1 MSGSHSPTW
10 TSTGLRSP
18 GGVKIRLMSRTP
30 DSDICMVRGIG
41 VAESVRT
48 SIDSR
53 RFFICS
59 LWPTPKRCS
68 SSMITSPKSYGFT
81 SRERSRCVPTSTDTL
96 PSANPA
102 SARDCSA
109 GVRKREST
117 STVTPKGAN
126 RSWKFAKC
134 CCARIVV
141 GQRTMTC
148 LPSCVALKAARKA
161 TSVFPKP
168 TSPQMR
174 RSIGRELCMS
184 AFTSSIAA
192 S

>member
-1 MSGSHSPTW
+1 MRADEH
-10 TSTGLRSP
+10 RHA
-18 GGVKIRLMSRTP
+18 RRRRTP
-30 DSDICMVRGIG
+30 
-41 VAESVRT
+41 
-48 SIDSR
+48 
-53 RFFICS
+53 
-59 LWPTPKRCS
+59 
-68 SSMITSPKSYGFT
+68 
-81 SRERSRCVPTSTDTL
+81 
-96 PSANPA
+96 PA
-102 SARDCSA
+102 PAICSA

-117 STVTPKGAN
+117 STVTPKGAK

-161 TSVFPKP
+161 TSVLPKP

-184 AFTSSIAA
+184 RLHIGDSRELVGRLLVGERLLHLALRRGIRAEAEALRRRAARVHVDQIERELFGRLARLCRRARPIATCSA
-192 S
+192 W